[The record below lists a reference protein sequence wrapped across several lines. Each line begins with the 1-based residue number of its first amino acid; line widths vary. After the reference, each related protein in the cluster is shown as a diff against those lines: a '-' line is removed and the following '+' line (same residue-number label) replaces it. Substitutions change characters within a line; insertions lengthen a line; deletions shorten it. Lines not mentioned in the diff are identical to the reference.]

1 MKYMTALISLSMIT
15 LSTFASQNPDND
27 ELYQKR
33 VAEVLEKRK
42 VNMIKK
48 ISTKIG
54 TKYDEVE
61 KNISFQSQ
69 NDEMN
74 VIGHVNGNYGVCE
87 ITGTIKV
94 LETSVSGK
102 CITEDH
108 RISIIW
114 P

>member
-1 MKYMTALISLSMIT
+1 M
-15 LSTFASQNPDND
+15 
-27 ELYQKR
+27 
-33 VAEVLEKRK
+33 LEKESRYDQK
-42 VNMIKK
+42 NIPDK
-48 ISTKIG
+48 G

-61 KNISFQSQ
+61 KSISFQSQ
-69 NDEMN
+69 NNEMN
-74 VIGHVNGNYGVCE
+74 VIGHVNGNYGVYE